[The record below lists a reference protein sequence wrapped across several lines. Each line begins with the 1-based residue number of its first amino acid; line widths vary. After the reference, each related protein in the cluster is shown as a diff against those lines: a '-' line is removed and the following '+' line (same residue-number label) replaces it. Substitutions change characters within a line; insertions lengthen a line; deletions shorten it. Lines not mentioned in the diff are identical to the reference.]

1 MVGMAGFEPTTTSPP
16 ARCATR
22 LRYIPNF
29 AIIMCDKGRGTFK
42 TMVLK
47 KAKKKKKLCK
57 NLLYCTAQL
66 KNVWLI
72 NTIYNWWERSKLEL
86 ICSESRHRR

>member
-1 MVGMAGFEPTTTSPP
+1 
-16 ARCATR
+16 
-22 LRYIPNF
+22 
-29 AIIMCDKGRGTFK
+29 MCDKDRGTFK
-42 TMVLK
+42 TTVLK
-47 KAKKKKKLCK
+47 KAKKKKKLYK

-66 KNVWLI
+66 ENVWLI